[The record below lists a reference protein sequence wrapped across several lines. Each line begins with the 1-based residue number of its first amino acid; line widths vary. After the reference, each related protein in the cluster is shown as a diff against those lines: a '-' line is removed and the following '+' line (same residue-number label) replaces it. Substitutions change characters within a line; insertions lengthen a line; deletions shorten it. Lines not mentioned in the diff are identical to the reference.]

1 MFVTYDIS
9 DLIFATEGKP
19 TQVTLRF
26 IGGPDGQ
33 GRFLSV
39 EGVPMFQP
47 GDEDVLFV
55 RSNGEDGCA
64 VVMCEFGR
72 YRIFKEAVYEAH
84 GSPVTRV
91 GKGRITTE
99 ATGPTSSMTSPSPRP
114 PSTN

>member
-1 MFVTYDIS
+1 
-9 DLIFATEGKP
+9 
-19 TQVTLRF
+19 
-26 IGGPDGQ
+26 
-33 GRFLSV
+33 
-39 EGVPMFQP
+39 MFQP

-91 GKGRITTE
+91 GKAASRQKQR
-99 ATGPTSSMTSPSPRP
+99 APTSSMTSPSPRP
-114 PSTN
+114 PSTS